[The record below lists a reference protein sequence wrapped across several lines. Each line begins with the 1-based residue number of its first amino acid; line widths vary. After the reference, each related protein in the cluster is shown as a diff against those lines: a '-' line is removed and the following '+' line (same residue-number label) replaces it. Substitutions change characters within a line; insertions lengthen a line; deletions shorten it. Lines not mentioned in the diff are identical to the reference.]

1 MRIRTTDCCLT
12 QKGSGIVVM
21 QEQLNQNECQI
32 LIYSVQDFL
41 ARHSLSPESEK
52 DLLTQEELSFLKL
65 PGFLKLKDPRILS
78 LKMFPVC
85 YRMTKAGRFA
95 PSSVRFL
102 NWGTMSNG
110 KCLTARISESPK
122 QENGC
127 ILSDIL
133 ISDVPEKYY
142 LNQKQMEQL
151 LFKSG
156 QEVREKESTVPK
168 DYSSTN
174 DIYRVQMPNI
184 TPHVCQHTYCSN
196 MAKSGMNPKTLQY
209 LMGHSDISVTMNVYT
224 HIGFDDALV

>member
-21 QEQLNQNECQI
+21 HEQLNQNECRI
-32 LIYSVQDFL
+32 LICSVQDFL

-52 DLLTQEELSFLKL
+52 DLQMQEELSFLKL

-110 KCLTARISESPK
+110 KCLTARISESPS
-122 QENGC
+122 QGSGC

-133 ISDVPEKYY
+133 MEDVPEKYY
-142 LNQKQMEQL
+142 LSQKQMEQL
-151 LFKSG
+151 LYKSMLAN
-156 QEVREKESTVPK
+156 REKESTQKK
-168 DYSSTN
+168 D
-174 DIYRVQMPNI
+174 
-184 TPHVCQHTYCSN
+184 
-196 MAKSGMNPKTLQY
+196 
-209 LMGHSDISVTMNVYT
+209 
-224 HIGFDDALV
+224 

>member
-122 QENGC
+122 QESGC

-156 QEVREKESTVPK
+156 R
-168 DYSSTN
+168 
-174 DIYRVQMPNI
+174 
-184 TPHVCQHTYCSN
+184 
-196 MAKSGMNPKTLQY
+196 KSGKKSL
-209 LMGHSDISVTMNVYT
+209 
-224 HIGFDDALV
+224 

>member
-65 PGFLKLKDPRILS
+65 PGFLKLKDHRILS

-102 NWGTMSNG
+102 NWDRRPPRPAPAGTR
-110 KCLTARISESPK
+110 CL
-122 QENGC
+122 
-127 ILSDIL
+127 
-133 ISDVPEKYY
+133 
-142 LNQKQMEQL
+142 
-151 LFKSG
+151 
-156 QEVREKESTVPK
+156 
-168 DYSSTN
+168 
-174 DIYRVQMPNI
+174 
-184 TPHVCQHTYCSN
+184 
-196 MAKSGMNPKTLQY
+196 
-209 LMGHSDISVTMNVYT
+209 
-224 HIGFDDALV
+224 

>member
-1 MRIRTTDCCLT
+1 MIQNNEGRYEKSCRLFLSAKRRLIAATIQFFDLF
-12 QKGSGIVVM
+12 SGIGGFR
-21 QEQLNQNECQI
+21 EGL
-32 LIYSVQDFL
+32 
-41 ARHSLSPESEK
+41 R
-52 DLLTQEELSFLKL
+52 
-65 PGFLKLKDPRILS
+65 FLKLKDPRILS

-122 QENGC
+122 QESGC

-156 QEVREKESTVPK
+156 QEVREKESTVQK
-168 DYSSTN
+168 D
-174 DIYRVQMPNI
+174 
-184 TPHVCQHTYCSN
+184 
-196 MAKSGMNPKTLQY
+196 
-209 LMGHSDISVTMNVYT
+209 
-224 HIGFDDALV
+224 

>member
-21 QEQLNQNECQI
+21 HEQLNQNECRI
-32 LIYSVQDFL
+32 LICSVQDFL

-52 DLLTQEELSFLKL
+52 DLQMQEEPSFSRL
-65 PGFLKLKDPRILS
+65 PGFLKLKDPSILS
-78 LKMFPVC
+78 LKMFPAC
-85 YRMTKAGRFA
+85 FRMTRGGHFA
-95 PSSVRFL
+95 PSSVRFR

-122 QENGC
+122 QGNGC

-156 QEVREKESTVPK
+156 QEVRGKESTVPK
-168 DYSSTN
+168 D
-174 DIYRVQMPNI
+174 
-184 TPHVCQHTYCSN
+184 
-196 MAKSGMNPKTLQY
+196 
-209 LMGHSDISVTMNVYT
+209 
-224 HIGFDDALV
+224 